1 MIVFD
6 SVWFSYGSNQVL
18 KDLSFSIDAHE
29 KVAILGGSGEGKTTI
44 LKLIVGLIRP
54 DSGRIIIDG
63 EDITNKTEDEL
74 REVRLKFSIV
84 FQEGALFDSLNVK
97 ENVAFCL
104 REYSLR
110 ECTKISEDEIE
121 RQVRE
126 LLRVVGVEEAIDLMP
141 EELSGGMHRRVSI
154 ARSLAACKPKMFLY
168 DEPTSGLDPINA
180 DNICRLILELS
191 APPTPPLSKEGVEV
205 GGRGFIIVTHKVF
218 DALKVAERFMFLK
231 DKMLIFDG
239 SKEEIADT
247 NIPEIRSFTEELHL
261 KFQGKQ

>member
-6 SVWFSYGSNQVL
+6 SVWFSYGSNQVI

-104 REYSLR
+104 REY
-110 ECTKISEDEIE
+110 TKMSEDEIE

-191 APPTPPLSKEGVEV
+191 KT
-205 GGRGFIIVTHKVF
+205 RTGFIIVTHKVF

-239 SKEEIADT
+239 NKEEIADT

>member
-1 MIVFD
+1 MIIFD
-6 SVWFSYGSNQVL
+6 RVWFSYGTNQIL
-18 KDLSFSIDAHE
+18 KDLSFSIDANE

-54 DSGRIIIDG
+54 DSGRIIIDR
-63 EDITNKTEDEL
+63 EDITNKNEDEL

-104 REYSLR
+104 REY
-110 ECTKISEDEIE
+110 TKMSEDEIDK
-121 RQVRE
+121 QVRE
-126 LLRVVGVEEAIDLMP
+126 LLSVVGVEEAIYLLPD
-141 EELSGGMHRRVSI
+141 ELSGGMHRRVSI

-191 APPTPPLSKEGVEV
+191 KNKT
-205 GGRGFIIVTHKVF
+205 GFIIVTHKVF
-218 DALKVAERFMFLK
+218 DAMKVAERFMFLK
-231 DKMLIFDG
+231 DDITIFDG
-239 SKEEIADT
+239 SKEELADT
-247 NIPEIRSFTEELHL
+247 TIPEIQSFTEELRFKH
-261 KFQGKQ
+261 QGKQ

>member
-6 SVWFSYGSNQVL
+6 RVWFSYGTNQIL
-18 KDLSFSIDAHE
+18 KDLSFSIDANE

-63 EDITNKTEDEL
+63 EDITNKNEDEL

-104 REYSLR
+104 REY
-110 ECTKISEDEIE
+110 TKMSEDEID

-191 APPTPPLSKEGVEV
+191 KNKT
-205 GGRGFIIVTHKVF
+205 GFIIVTHKVF
-218 DALKVAERFMFLK
+218 DAMKVAERFMFLK

-247 NIPEIRSFTEELHL
+247 TIPEIQSFTEELRFKH
-261 KFQGKQ
+261 QGKQ